1 MTMETQSCDK
11 SFITEQAGVLLFVH
25 FVLDQNPQESD
36 IFFKNNRPESST
48 QVQVNV
54 FKMS

>member
-25 FVLDQNPQESD
+25 FILDQNPQESD
-36 IFFKNNRPESST
+36 IFFQNRPESST
-48 QVQVNV
+48 EVQVNV